1 MQQRTCSVY
10 DMNLKSKP
18 FFAFLLLTAFHS
30 LHVTSLFVREPFPE
44 TCMETHP
51 VSLRLQGFTCFS
63 HRKALMAQGY
73 SESSSSWFFQR
84 LGLLCIT
91 SCPDFTSG
99 SPVPE
104 AEGRKC
110 KRWTTCWLW
119 DLIFTVAWTLSL
131 YGFIYIQLFLFFI
144 LYLYIYICVIGYS
157 FKHMI
162 AALKNRANYCPKGSL
177 NQTRGS

>member
-1 MQQRTCSVY
+1 MKWRDNAKFDSTYSYSKAIISAAAHMLCLWYELEIQTLFCLFTFNSFSLSPCYLTFCPRTI
-10 DMNLKSKP
+10 
-18 FFAFLLLTAFHS
+18 
-30 LHVTSLFVREPFPE
+30 PE

-131 YGFIYIQLFLFFI
+131 YGFIYIHLFLFFI
-144 LYLYIYICVIGYS
+144 LYLYIYLCNWI
-157 FKHMI
+157 
-162 AALKNRANYCPKGSL
+162 
-177 NQTRGS
+177 